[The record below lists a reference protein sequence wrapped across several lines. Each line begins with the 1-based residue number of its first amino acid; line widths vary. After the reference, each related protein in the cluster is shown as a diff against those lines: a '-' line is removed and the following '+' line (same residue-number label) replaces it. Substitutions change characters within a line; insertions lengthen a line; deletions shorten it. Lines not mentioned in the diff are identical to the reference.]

1 MNLHLQVLTGRQ
13 QGSRLQTRV
22 QAGHNFLVPI
32 LARCGPFLGS
42 DLQLTSGRDWKTQ
55 GWEPLQRKGV
65 SPRLDYL
72 LGSMGGCGATDVSWH
87 HRYCGVPLTSAENL
101 VGWEEVAVVTLGVQ

>member
-22 QAGHNFLVPI
+22 QAGNNFLVPI

-55 GWEPLQRKGV
+55 GWEPL
-65 SPRLDYL
+65 PE
-72 LGSMGGCGATDVSWH
+72 TH
-87 HRYCGVPLTSAENL
+87 
-101 VGWEEVAVVTLGVQ
+101 